1 MSATTNTTNRALGT
15 NPLILRGDSMFESSD
30 LFGHPQGPDSV
41 LGNEIIPMKH
51 ESMEELSSHLPLDD
65 QLNNDLQKTSP
76 FNIHSSVLDSVF
88 SSTMDENDQL
98 HDHTPMFDELDFI
111 MDEGKASLKDD
122 WVSLFGGNDE
132 SGKRE
137 EPEVS
142 MNAPTKRSYSE
153 VDKFET
159 IEESVE
165 PEFESVPPKQLFTPT
180 HSNLSTPIIDTQS
193 KVNKNKKAKVDHLGC
208 VSYSKKQRSQLLA
221 PVATE
226 AADPMT
232 MKRARNTEAARRSRA
247 RKLERMNQLE
257 GKVEELINE
266 KTELANEV
274 LRLKEILAAN
284 GISH

>member
-15 NPLILRGDSMFESSD
+15 NPLILCGDSMFESSD
-30 LFGHPQGPDSV
+30 LFSHPQGPDSV
-41 LGNEIIPMKH
+41 LGNDIVPMKH
-51 ESMEELSSHLPLDD
+51 ESMEELSSHLPLDG
-65 QLNNDLQKTSP
+65 QLNNDFQKTSP

-98 HDHTPMFDELDFI
+98 QDHTPMFDELDFI

-132 SGKRE
+132 SDKRDS
-137 EPEVS
+137 V
-142 MNAPTKRSYSE
+142 NAPTKRSYSE

-165 PEFESVPPKQLFTPT
+165 PEFKSVPPKQLFTPT
-180 HSNLSTPIIDTQS
+180 QSNLSTPIIDTQS
-193 KVNKNKKAKVDHLGC
+193 KVSKNKKAKVDHLGC
-208 VSYSKKQRSQLLA
+208 VSYSKKQRSQTLA